1 MTTMTLL
8 LSPMTSRA
16 NRPDFR
22 SPLQRE
28 QDAHLQDLVITPPV
42 AESAP
47 RVRPSAETLVER
59 LRKMQMQGWS

>member
-8 LSPMTSRA
+8 LPPMTSPA

-22 SPLQRE
+22 SPMQRE
-28 QDAHLQDLVITPPV
+28 QAAHLQDLVIVPAPGK
-42 AESAP
+42 SPP

-59 LRKMQMQGWS
+59 LRKMQMQGWG

>member
-8 LSPMTSRA
+8 LPPMTSPA

-22 SPLQRE
+22 SPMQRE
-28 QDAHLQDLVITPPV
+28 QDAHLQDLVIVPLP
-42 AESAP
+42 AESAR

-59 LRKMQMQGWS
+59 LRKMQMQDWS